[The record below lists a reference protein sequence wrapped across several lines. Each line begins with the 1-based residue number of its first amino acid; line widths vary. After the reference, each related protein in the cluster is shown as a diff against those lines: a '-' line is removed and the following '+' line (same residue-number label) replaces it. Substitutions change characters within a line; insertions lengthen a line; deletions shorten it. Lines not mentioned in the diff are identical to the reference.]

1 MTSEQHPPVGKGW
14 LSSLRSTEKWRR
26 RRELFQEVQGLSTGT
41 WLMYTTL
48 AATTSFTLPCA
59 HSLLLSILCSQT
71 LFTDM
76 WHMYTTLAA
85 TTSFTLP
92 CAHSLLL
99 SVRFHICCSHA
110 LGTCTSQRQPP
121 PQSRCP
127 VHTACCC
134 QYDFRSVVCRHLAD
148 WHHTGSHHLVHLALC
163 IHAFQRMTCPFA
175 SWQAASWLN

>member
-1 MTSEQHPPVGKGW
+1 MLEGCRDRPAGRCVHIDTVVHTVLSQHPERHPPVGKGW

-59 HSLLLSILCSQT
+59 HSLLLSASS
-71 LFTDM
+71 
-76 WHMYTTLAA
+76 HK
-85 TTSFTLP
+85 
-92 CAHSLLL
+92 
-99 SVRFHICCSHA
+99 CCPHA

-121 PQSRCP
+121 PHSRCP

-163 IHAFQRMTCPFA
+163 IHAFQCITRQFA
-175 SWQAASWLN
+175 SGKQPQG